1 MGGINQSIDE
11 NQLGIVKEGMTM
23 LVGIDVTHPSP
34 SSLQG
39 APSIAG
45 MVASIDSK
53 LAQWPASITAQRSR
67 SEMVIHL
74 EAMMV
79 ERLKTWQAKNNERL
93 PNKILVYR
101 DGVSEGEYE
110 AVLREEFPCLQKAC
124 EKVYPI
130 REVKP
135 KITLIIVGKRHHTR
149 FFPVKSGE
157 NEADRNGNP
166 VNGTIVDRGITM
178 HNGWDF
184 FLQAHTAVQGTARPA
199 HYVVLRDEIGLEVD
213 ALEILVSHNRPSRR
227 IPTLISLFCFQ
238 THNLCYLYGRATKA
252 VSVCTPAYYA
262 HLVCERARCY
272 LYGSLN
278 GDPTKS
284 FDWNTA
290 PWQSGVHS
298 RLAGSMFYI

>member
-11 NQLGIVKEGMTM
+11 NKLGIVKEGMTM

-53 LAQWPASITAQRSR
+53 LAQWPASITAQKGRT
-67 SEMVIHL
+67 EMVIHL

-79 ERLKTWQAKNNERL
+79 ERLKMWQAKNKGL

-101 DGVSEGEYE
+101 DGVSEGEYK
-110 AVLREEFPCLQKAC
+110 AVLSEEFPCLQKAC
-124 EKVYPI
+124 EKVYPTSAA
-130 REVKP
+130 KP

-149 FFPVKSGE
+149 FFQVKPGE
-157 NEADRNGNP
+157 NEANRLGNP

-178 HNGWDF
+178 QNGWDF

-199 HYVVLRDEIGLEVD
+199 HYVVLRNEIGLGVD
-213 ALEILVSHNRPSRR
+213 ALETLVSHNWPSRWVQPLTSR
-227 IPTLISLFCFQ
+227 FDIRPTTSAISMGVLRKQFLFARLL
-238 THNLCYLYGRATKA
+238 T
-252 VSVCTPAYYA
+252 TPILSANE
-262 HLVCERARCY
+262 LDVISTDR
-272 LYGSLN
+272 
-278 GDPTKS
+278 
-284 FDWNTA
+284 
-290 PWQSGVHS
+290 
-298 RLAGSMFYI
+298 